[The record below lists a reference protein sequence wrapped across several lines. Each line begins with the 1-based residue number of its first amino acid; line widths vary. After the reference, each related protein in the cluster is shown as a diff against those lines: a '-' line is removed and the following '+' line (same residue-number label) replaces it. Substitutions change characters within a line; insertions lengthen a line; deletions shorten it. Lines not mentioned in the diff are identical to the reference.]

1 MVGQIKPTRVGVLS
15 VKLIMLHKNVK
26 WVRYLHT
33 LSYLILDMPSFQI
46 E

>member
-15 VKLIMLHKNVK
+15 VKLTMLYKNVK
-26 WVRYLHT
+26 WVHYLQT
-33 LSYLILDMPSFQI
+33 LSYLILEILLFQM

>member
-15 VKLIMLHKNVK
+15 VKLTMLYKNVK

-33 LSYLILDMPSFQI
+33 LSYVILDILSFQI